1 MNIKAKIIES
11 GKTMTEVAEL
21 LTVKYG
27 KPVSVQSLS
36 NKFRRDSLRLSE
48 AEDIAD
54 VLGCEIVWK
63 KKDPQQ

>member
-11 GKTMTEVAEL
+11 GKTLTEVAEL
-21 LTVKYG
+21 LSKKYD

-36 NKFRRDSLRLSE
+36 NKIRRHSLRLVD

-54 VLGCEIVWK
+54 VLDYKIEWTPK
-63 KKDPQQ
+63 